1 MQINPKISN
10 KTSIKKKLVFLKKNF
25 SIMTKL
31 KQIFIISCLVLLN
44 IQIGISQVTS
54 SKTNDDILKQKMYK
68 KLRNQT
74 LSFNKKQFDSLFFDY
89 FKKTAANDII
99 LTKDEYYNYTV
110 RIGIYSEKLGLLYK
124 ANKPE
129 AMQSKKEWLDKNY
142 QDYLNS
148 KNKK

>member
-1 MQINPKISN
+1 
-10 KTSIKKKLVFLKKNF
+10 
-25 SIMTKL
+25 MTKL
-31 KQIFIISCLVLLN
+31 KQIVIISCLVLLN

-54 SKTNDDILKQKMYK
+54 SKTNDDVLKQKMYK

-89 FKKTAANDII
+89 FKKTAANDVI

-129 AMQSKKEWLDKNY
+129 AMQSKKEWMDKNY

>member
-1 MQINPKISN
+1 
-10 KTSIKKKLVFLKKNF
+10 
-25 SIMTKL
+25 MTKL
-31 KQIFIISCLVLLN
+31 KQIVIISCLVLLN

-54 SKTNDDILKQKMYK
+54 SKINDDVLKQKMYK

-89 FKKTAANDII
+89 FKKTAANDVI

-129 AMQSKKEWLDKNY
+129 AMQSKKEWMDKNY

>member
-1 MQINPKISN
+1 
-10 KTSIKKKLVFLKKNF
+10 
-25 SIMTKL
+25 MTKL
-31 KQIFIISCLVLLN
+31 KQIVIISCLVLLN
-44 IQIGISQVTS
+44 IQIGISQITN
-54 SKTNDDILKQKMYK
+54 SKTNDDVLKQKMYK

-89 FKKTAANDII
+89 FKKTASTDVI

-129 AMQSKKEWLDKNY
+129 AMQSKKEWMDKNY
-142 QDYLNS
+142 QDYFNS